1 MNRWQKTAVFNILV
15 IFFSLSLAVGAVTA
29 IGITIGFSKAS
40 AGMGFLGF
48 LGLLGL
54 QPVLFR
60 KDASKVS
67 YDERDLLIG
76 RKAVILGFTASY
88 LFFVFACMGCWWYAK
103 EDGMINV
110 RVLPLI
116 VFGGYIMSELFRSTS
131 LLVLYAKGAKEKHNE

>member
-1 MNRWQKTAVFNILV
+1 MNRWQKIAVFNILV
-15 IFFSLSLAVGAVTA
+15 IFFSLSFTVGAVTA

-60 KDASKVS
+60 KDKSKVS
-67 YDERDLLIG
+67 YDERDALIG

-88 LFFVFACMGCWWYAK
+88 LFFVFACMGCWWYARA
-103 EDGMINV
+103 DGMINV

-116 VFGGYIMSELFRSTS
+116 VVVGYMISELFRSTS
-131 LLVLYAKGAKEKHNE
+131 LLIMYGRGAKEGHNE